1 MRRKGESH
9 KLHKLNLQLYKY
21 YLILIKA
28 LKLSEF
34 VDFDEDAR
42 TVKIIDLPTLKF
54 RDQAILLA
62 FETTLK

>member
-1 MRRKGESH
+1 MRNKGELH
-9 KLHKLNLQLYKY
+9 KLHKLNRQLYKY
-21 YLILIKA
+21 YFILIKA
-28 LKLSEF
+28 LRLSEF

-42 TVKIIDLPTLKF
+42 TVKIIDLPTVKF